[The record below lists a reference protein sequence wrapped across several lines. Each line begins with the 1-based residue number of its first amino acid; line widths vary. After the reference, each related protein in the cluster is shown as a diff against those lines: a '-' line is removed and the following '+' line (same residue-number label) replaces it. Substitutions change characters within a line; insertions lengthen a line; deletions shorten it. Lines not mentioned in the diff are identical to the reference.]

1 MNKLTLPIIALVI
14 LFTTGCATNGIM
26 AGESYTDEGAS
37 TPAVEAN
44 TSNQSEQSDPSAALP
59 DIAAYDEPEIT
70 PLETSINDSDISSI
84 DPTDATDLPEIAAYD
99 DPEIPVLDAP
109 ATE

>member
-1 MNKLTLPIIALVI
+1 MNKLTLPLMALVM
-14 LFTTGCATNGIM
+14 LFTAGCATSGIM
-26 AGESYTDEGAS
+26 TGESYTDEGS
-37 TPAVEAN
+37 GTQKVEAK
-44 TSNQSEQSDPSAALP
+44 TSTQSDPSDLSVALP

-70 PLETSINDSDISSI
+70 PLDTSMNDNDITINGV
-84 DPTDATDLPEIAAYD
+84 TEATDLPEIATGD